1 MIQKRRVLVTGA
13 NGGIGAAVVKK
24 LLNDGHLV
32 AAADT
37 ELHDVHE
44 EHLALLKLE
53 LDLRNDESCKAAVN
67 KIIEQFGCIDT
78 LINAAGVCYGGDP
91 LTANLEEWSETFN
104 VNVQGMF
111 RITQLVIPFLQKSA
125 QADIVNISS
134 IWGTDFNPNLLS
146 YSASKFAVE
155 GYTGGLRAW
164 ALPQNI
170 KVTALQVDKV
180 DTGFRRHLGS
190 KGEFS
195 VEQLKKMLTPDDV
208 SNAVCFVLNMPSTGC
223 VSSMRLDAP
232 LWYKNNEVQN

>member
-1 MIQKRRVLVTGA
+1 MIQQRRILVTGA
-13 NGGIGAAVVKK
+13 SGGIGAAIVKK

-32 AAADT
+32 AAADS

-44 EHLALLKLE
+44 EHSALLKLE
-53 LDLRNDESCKAAVN
+53 LDLRNDESCKTAMN
-67 KIIEQFGCIDT
+67 KVMEQFGFIDT

-91 LTANLEEWSETFN
+91 LTANIEEWGETFS
-104 VNVQGMF
+104 VNVRGMF
-111 RITQLVIPFLQKSA
+111 RITQLAIPSLQQSA
-125 QADIVNISS
+125 QADIINISS
-134 IWGTDFNPNLLS
+134 IWGTDYNPNLLS

-170 KVTALQVDKV
+170 RVTALQVDKV

-190 KGEFS
+190 KGEFP

-208 SNAVCFVLNMPSTGC
+208 SNAVHFVLNMPSTGC

-232 LWYKNNEVQN
+232 LWYQNNEAQN